1 MTGAMLAGAACAR
14 AFHGWSIAEP
24 KLTPAARLAWAI
36 ELAGE
41 RLGSPVLATI
51 YVHPLTAAE
60 TDAPEGV
67 ELVPR
72 LEVGRFGYWF
82 PLAEDGL
89 VE

>member
-1 MTGAMLAGAACAR
+1 MTSAVVKGVAGAR

-24 KLTPAARLAWAI
+24 KLTPAARLEWAI

-41 RLGSPVLATI
+41 RFGSRVSATI
-51 YVHPLTAAE
+51 YVHPLTVAE
-60 TDAPEGV
+60 TNAPVGV

-72 LEVGRFGYWF
+72 PEVGRFGYWF